1 MISGKKVFFS
11 VMTLLCHALLELYQP
26 SKIHINFLSLVV
38 VVVVATVFIVTF
50 VIEEVTFTIE
60 ISMLG

>member
-1 MISGKKVFFS
+1 
-11 VMTLLCHALLELYQP
+11 MTLLCHALLELYQP